1 MARRAQ
7 PRKDCTCPDRNQ
19 PKRNGCTHSWYV
31 RLTNREGRRQEFYLG
46 RSKAAAE
53 EALEHYY
60 EEDIFPDEVAPDDRS
75 EDRKLLFREWADEW
89 LSRRRAKLTSVSQ
102 YEIAIRVHLNPRWGG
117 HRIASIRKAQVEAWV
132 RELEDSKAIAN
143 STAELHWKV
152 FKMITRDA
160 IQNGKIAAN
169 PCYEVEGPYIEKT
182 RPYIFSDDEAWALC
196 DAFPERY
203 VVIPLLGFGCGVRQ
217 GEAFGTC
224 TDVIGRKNGVLTVHR
239 QVLRTK
245 ETSYKPMLVDR
256 LKTSRRRGGIN
267 SKTVPMPDHLL
278 EAIDHHEATYP
289 PLPAET
295 VLWTH
300 GRTIET
306 CQRGLAKVL
315 FSSPQGNLLNNDT
328 FNERAWKPTLR
339 KLGIK
344 HDDGTLPTFH
354 DARHTY
360 ISKMLQ
366 NGLPPETVA
375 LWVGDSVKEI
385 RRTYNHLLDEQ
396 VEDHRDQ
403 INRLTARPMRAQAAA

>member
-1 MARRAQ
+1 M
-7 PRKDCTCPDRNQ
+7 
-19 PKRNGCTHSWYV
+19 
-31 RLTNREGRRQEFYLG
+31 TNRQGRRQEYYLG
-46 RSKAAAE
+46 NSKAAAE
-53 EALEHYY
+53 KAIERYY
-60 EEDIFPDEVAPDDRS
+60 EEDLLPDEAAPEDRS
-75 EDRKLLFREWADEW
+75 EDRNLMFRAWADEW
-89 LSRRRAKLTSVSQ
+89 LSRRRAKATSVSQ
-102 YEIAIRVHLNPRWGG
+102 YEIAVRVHLNPRWGS
-117 HRIASIRKAQVEAWV
+117 HRIASIRKAQVEDWV
-132 RELEDSKAIAN
+132 QELEDNTAIAN

-160 IQNGKIAAN
+160 LQNGKITAN

-182 RPYIFSDDEAWALC
+182 QPYIFSDDESWAVC

-203 VVIPLLGFGCGVRQ
+203 APIPLLGFGCGVRQ

-224 TDVIGRKNGVLTVHR
+224 ADAIGRNNGVLTVHR
-239 QVLRTK
+239 QVLRSK
-245 ETSYKPMLVDR
+245 ETDYKPTLVNR
-256 LKTSRRRGGIN
+256 LKTSRRKGGIN
-267 SKTVPMPDHLL
+267 TKSVPMPDHVM
-278 EAIDHHEATYP
+278 EAIERHETKYP
-289 PLPAET
+289 PLSTET
-295 VLWTH
+295 ILWTH
-300 GRTIET
+300 GRTIDS
-306 CQRGLAKVL
+306 CQRGPAKAL
-315 FSSPQGNLLNNDT
+315 FQSPQGNLLSNDT

-396 VEDHRDQ
+396 VEDHRARV
-403 INRLTARPMRAQAAA
+403 NLLTARPVRA